1 LHHVA
6 PSRVTT
12 LTLRSI
18 IGFDELGGH
27 DDFPTI
33 HLEWLLAKWKVALML
48 FMLDLVF

>member
-1 LHHVA
+1 MSPPSRFA
-6 PSRVTT
+6 SRVTT

-33 HLEWLLAKWKVALML
+33 HLEWLLAKWKVLKP
-48 FMLDLVF
+48 F